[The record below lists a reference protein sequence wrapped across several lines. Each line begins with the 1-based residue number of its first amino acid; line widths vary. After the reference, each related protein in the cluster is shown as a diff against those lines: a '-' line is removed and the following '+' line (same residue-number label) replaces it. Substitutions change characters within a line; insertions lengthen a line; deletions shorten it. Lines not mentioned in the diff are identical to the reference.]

1 MGLFDF
7 FSRPSLQE
15 GLDRCKAD
23 PKGVLVDVRT
33 PEEYEEG
40 HIPGSRNLP
49 LDELVQAKNMPDRN
63 ASLYLYCH
71 NGARSRQAA
80 AMLKRMG
87 YWNVTNI
94 GGLMGYRGTIEG
106 GTR

>member
-1 MGLFDF
+1 MGLFDLF
-7 FSRPSLQE
+7 RRPSIQE
-15 GLDRCKAD
+15 GLAQYQAD
-23 PKGVLVDVRT
+23 PQGVLVDVRT
-33 PEEYEEG
+33 REEYAQG

-71 NGARSRQAA
+71 SGARSRQAA

>member
-23 PKGVLVDVRT
+23 PKGILVDVRT

-49 LDELVQAKNMPDRN
+49 LDELIRARNMPDRN
-63 ASLYLYCH
+63 ASLYVYCH
-71 NGARSRQAA
+71 SGARSRQAA
-80 AMLKRMG
+80 ALLKRMG
-87 YWNVTNI
+87 YPNVTNI
-94 GGLMGYRGTIEG
+94 GGLMGYRGAIEG
-106 GTR
+106 GRR

>member
-1 MGLFDF
+1 
-7 FSRPSLQE
+7 
-15 GLDRCKAD
+15 
-23 PKGVLVDVRT
+23 
-33 PEEYEEG
+33 
-40 HIPGSRNLP
+40 
-49 LDELVQAKNMPDRN
+49 MPDRN

-71 NGARSRQAA
+71 SGARSRQAA

>member
-1 MGLFDF
+1 MGLFDLF
-7 FSRPSLQE
+7 HRPSLQE
-15 GLDRCKAD
+15 GLDRCQAD

-49 LDELVQAKNMPDRN
+49 LDELVQAKNMTDRN
-63 ASLYLYCH
+63 ASLYVYCH
-71 NGARSRQAA
+71 SGARSRQAA

-87 YWNVTNI
+87 YLNVTNI

-106 GTR
+106 GRR